1 MIYPASYDITILQNA
16 TWRASFRVTQ
26 NRKQLDSVAVSG
38 GTTLFSLDCHG
49 LAANDRVVFTIPSV
63 SSDSTYIS
71 LEPSPTVKVPC
82 GLSLNTVYY
91 VMASGLTASSFYV
104 AASSGGTAIS
114 TTGNAS
120 GTFYVAQPVGLSGYV
135 IDSDVKQPLT
145 NTQVATFSSSIV
157 DSANGEFQLTMA
169 PAVSSGIEA
178 GRYNYDVSLTQPNG
192 DRYYWLTG
200 VATVGTTYSR

>member
-1 MIYPASYDITILQNA
+1 MIYPASYNITILQNS

-26 NRKQLDSVAVSG
+26 NRRELDGITVSG
-38 GTTLFSLDCHG
+38 GTSLFSLDCHG

-63 SSDSTYIS
+63 SSTSIYNS
-71 LEPSPTVKVPC
+71 LEPSPDVEVPC

-91 VMASGLTASSFYV
+91 VMASGLTTSSFYV
-104 AASSGGTAIS
+104 AASSGGTAIG

-120 GTFYVAQPVGLSGYV
+120 GTFYVAQPVSLSGYV

-145 NTQVATFSSSIV
+145 DTQVATFASSIV
-157 DSANGEFQLTMA
+157 DSNNGEFQLAMA

-178 GRYNYDVSLTQPNG
+178 GRYSYDVSLTQPNG

-200 VATVGTTYSR
+200 VATVTTTYSR